1 MEAIK
6 NFIGGWGLGGVS
18 QEEERD
24 YSSTSLKI
32 VPSQQEQHKSLNERR
47 DECYA
52 KCKELVASMTKENN
66 IRLFPDMLK
75 KTSSTEV
82 IKCNRVVYGK

>member
-24 YSSTSLKI
+24 YSSTSSLKI
-32 VPSQQEQHKSLNERR
+32 VPSQQEQHKSKPGEGLMRP
-47 DECYA
+47 
-52 KCKELVASMTKENN
+52 ASN
-66 IRLFPDMLK
+66 L
-75 KTSSTEV
+75 
-82 IKCNRVVYGK
+82 

>member
-32 VPSQQEQHKSLNERR
+32 VPSQQEQHKSKPGEGLMRP
-47 DECYA
+47 
-52 KCKELVASMTKENN
+52 ASN
-66 IRLFPDMLK
+66 L
-75 KTSSTEV
+75 
-82 IKCNRVVYGK
+82 